1 MIYRINDVIV
11 NKNNKYYMYLGS
23 GRLYRLQR
31 NLISKTL
38 VYKLDSNIEELS
50 QDKNEC
56 YIKIE
61 DKDVIFKNG
70 IIAISNCSTQ
80 DVICRKTKIQAT
92 DIAIRYGCDSC
103 RIYELHKSESLESIL
118 VMVRN
123 GSRTKLDILKD
134 IKYHIGL

>member
-1 MIYRINDVIV
+1 
-11 NKNNKYYMYLGS
+11 MYLGS
-23 GRLYRLQR
+23 GRLYRLKG

-38 VYKLDSNIEELS
+38 VYKIDSNIEELS

-61 DKDVIFKNG
+61 EDNDVIFKNG
-70 IIAISNCSTQ
+70 IIAISNCSIQ

-92 DIAIRYGCDSC
+92 DIAARYGCDSC
-103 RIYELHKSESLESIL
+103 EIYELYKSGSLESIL
-118 VMVRN
+118 VMVRHGN
-123 GSRTKLDILKD
+123 RTKLDILKD